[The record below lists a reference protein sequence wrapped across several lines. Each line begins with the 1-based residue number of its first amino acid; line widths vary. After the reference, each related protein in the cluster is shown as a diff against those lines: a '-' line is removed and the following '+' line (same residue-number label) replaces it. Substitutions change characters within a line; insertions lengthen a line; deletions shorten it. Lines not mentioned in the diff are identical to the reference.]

1 MVWLVIVSKLC
12 IKMSNMDSKI
22 VKIIEISFYMCKN
35 YWPRDVELVT
45 Q

>member
-1 MVWLVIVSKLC
+1 MAWLVIVSKLC
-12 IKMSNMDSKI
+12 IKMSNIDSKI
-22 VKIIEISFYMCKN
+22 VKVIEMIFYVCKN